1 MTKIVLASG
10 SQIRARML
18 RDAGVDFAV
27 DVPRVD
33 EESILLSLQAEGA
46 KPGDIADTLAEYKA
60 RRIADRHPDSVVI
73 AADQILTCNG
83 QVYSK
88 PKSVEEARDHLLSL
102 RGQGHQLLSA
112 VVVYEQAKPVWLH
125 IGRAQL
131 AMRDFSDAFLEDYLA
146 KAGDTVL
153 SSVGCY
159 QLENIGVTLFSR
171 VQGDYFTILGLPL
184 LEVLEFLRSRGA
196 IQA

>member
-1 MTKIVLASG
+1 MTQIVLASG
-10 SQIRARML
+10 SQIRGAML
-18 RDAGVDFAV
+18 RDAGVEFTT

-60 RRIADRHPDSVVI
+60 RRIADRHPASLVI
-73 AADQILTCNG
+73 AADQVLTCNG

-88 PKSVEEARDHLLSL
+88 PKSIDEAREHLKSL

-112 VVVYEQAKPVWLH
+112 VVVYEETKPVWRH

-131 AMRDFSDAFLEDYLA
+131 AMRDFSDDFLEDYLE

-184 LEVLEFLRSRGA
+184 LEVLDFLRSRGA
-196 IQA
+196 IQS

>member
-73 AADQILTCNG
+73 AADQVLTCNG

-112 VVVYEQAKPVWLH
+112 VVVYEGAKPVWRH

>member
-1 MTKIVLASG
+1 MTQIVLASG
-10 SQIRARML
+10 SQIRGALL
-18 RDAGVDFAV
+18 RDAGVEFTT

-60 RRIADRHPDSVVI
+60 RRIADRRPASLVI
-73 AADQILTCNG
+73 AADQVLTCNG

-88 PKSVEEARDHLLSL
+88 PKSIDEARDHLKSL

-112 VVVYEQAKPVWLH
+112 VVVYEQAKPVWRH

-131 AMRDFSDAFLEDYLA
+131 VMREFSDSFIEDYLV

-153 SSVGCY
+153 TSVGCY

-184 LEVLEFLRSRGA
+184 LELLDFLRSRGA
-196 IQA
+196 IES

>member
-1 MTKIVLASG
+1 MTQIVLASG
-10 SQIRARML
+10 SQIRGALL
-18 RDAGVDFAV
+18 REAGVDFTT

-60 RRIADRHPDSVVI
+60 RRIADRHPASVVI
-73 AADQILTCNG
+73 AADQVLTCNG

-88 PKSVEEARDHLLSL
+88 PKSIDEAREHLKSL

-112 VVVYEQAKPVWLH
+112 VMVYEGAKPVWRH
-125 IGRAQL
+125 TGRAQL
-131 AMRDFSDAFLEDYLA
+131 VMRDFSDSFLENYLA

-184 LEVLEFLRSRGA
+184 LELLDFLRSRGA
-196 IQA
+196 IES

>member
-1 MTKIVLASG
+1 MKIVLASG
-10 SQIRARML
+10 SQIRASML
-18 RDAGVDFAV
+18 RDAGVDFTV

-46 KPGDIADTLAEYKA
+46 KPGDIADTLAEYKS
-60 RRIADRHPDSVVI
+60 RRIADRHPDSLVI
-73 AADQILTCNG
+73 AADQVLTCNG
-83 QVYSK
+83 RVYSK

-112 VVVYEQAKPVWLH
+112 VVVYEEAKPVWRH

-131 AMRDFSDAFLEDYLA
+131 TMRAFSDSFLDDYLH
-146 KAGDTVL
+146 KAGESVL

-159 QLENIGVTLFSR
+159 QLENVGVTLFSR

-184 LEVLEFLRSRGA
+184 LEVLDFLRSRGA
-196 IQA
+196 IQT

>member
-1 MTKIVLASG
+1 MMKIVLASG
-10 SQIRARML
+10 SQIRASML
-18 RDAGVDFAV
+18 RDAGVDFTV

-46 KPGDIADTLAEYKA
+46 KPGDIADTLAEYKS
-60 RRIADRHPDSVVI
+60 RRIADRHPDSLVI
-73 AADQILTCNG
+73 AADQVLTCNG
-83 QVYSK
+83 RVYSK

-112 VVVYEQAKPVWLH
+112 VVVYEEAKPVWRH

-131 AMRDFSDAFLEDYLA
+131 TMRAFSDSFLDDYLH
-146 KAGDTVL
+146 KAGESVL

-159 QLENIGVTLFSR
+159 QLENVGVTLFSR

-184 LEVLEFLRSRGA
+184 LEVLDFLRSRGA
-196 IQA
+196 IQT